1 LLAARRSKDKVDMTD
16 FELAKD
22 KVLMGAER
30 RSMVMSLQERRNTA
44 YHESGHALVA
54 MLLPGADPVHK
65 VTIIPRGMALG
76 VTQQLPLDDRYT
88 YSRDYLMTRLAMMFG
103 GRVAEE
109 LVFDHM
115 TTGAGDDIEKAT
127 ELARKMVCEWGMS
140 RELGPMTFGRRE
152 EQVFL
157 GRDITHAKDYS
168 EHTAIEIDREV
179 RRIVD
184 EAYQK
189 ARALLTGHTPL
200 LHSLAERLLEKE
212 VVEGAEVAE
221 MVKAYR
227 EGRPLSSV
235 QQPIAA
241 DHPPSDQAPTAKERP
256 RAAAE
261 ESCSLPG
268 LQPKPSL
275 A

>member
-1 LLAARRSKDKVDMTD
+1 MSD

-30 RSMVMSLQERRNTA
+30 RSMVMSLAERRNTA

-109 LVFDHM
+109 LIFNHM

-127 ELARKMVCEWGMS
+127 ELSRKMVCEWGMS
-140 RELGPMTFGRRE
+140 KELGPMTFGRHE

-157 GRDITHAKDYS
+157 GRDLNHSKDYS
-168 EHTAIEIDREV
+168 EHTALEIDREV

-184 EAYQK
+184 DSYQK
-189 ARALLTGHTPL
+189 ARSLLSEHL
-200 LHSLAERLLEKE
+200 AILHALAERLLEKE
-212 VVEGAEVAE
+212 VVDGSEVAA

-227 EGRPLSSV
+227 EGRPF
-235 QQPIAA
+235 A
-241 DHPPSDQAPTAKERP
+241 DALPPPVVLPTAPTGGAMTSKDKP
-256 RAAAE
+256 KPAE
-261 ESCSLPG
+261 EENTVPG
-268 LQPKPSL
+268 LAPKPSL

>member
-1 LLAARRSKDKVDMTD
+1 LAARRAKDKVEMSD

-109 LVFDHM
+109 LIFGHM

-140 RELGPMTFGRRE
+140 KELGPMTFGRRE

-157 GRDITHAKDYS
+157 GRDIAHSKDYS

-189 ARALLTGHTPL
+189 ARSLLAENMPL
-200 LHSLAERLLEKE
+200 LHGLAERLLERE
-212 VVEGAEVAE
+212 VVEGAEVAA
-221 MVKAYR
+221 MVKNYK
-227 EGRPLSSV
+227 EGRPLTPEPV
-235 QQPIAA
+235 AA
-241 DHPPSDQAPTAKERP
+241 PPPPPPSGPTAPGPKD
-256 RAAAE
+256 RARE
-261 ESCSLPG
+261 EDEGATIPG
-268 LQPKPSL
+268 LHPKPSL